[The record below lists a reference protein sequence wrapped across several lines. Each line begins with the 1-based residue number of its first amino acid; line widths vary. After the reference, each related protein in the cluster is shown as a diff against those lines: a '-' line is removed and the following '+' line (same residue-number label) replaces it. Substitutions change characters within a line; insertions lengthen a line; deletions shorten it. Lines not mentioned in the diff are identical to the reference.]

1 MEGDDDLDSFYK
13 RKLYDPNESDGSAW
27 EGQRKDIVTLLV
39 RFELFVENINNLCIL
54 EMWT

>member
-54 EMWT
+54 EM